1 MISSVRGSA
10 LALVAVGFSIAGVVF
25 LVVTKLTKTEWAR
38 VFKAVSI
45 GMLPTCGILFALL
58 VGFIAVEIWNSSATF
73 P

>member
-1 MISSVRGSA
+1 MASWLLTLDYLRGHLSHCRR
-10 LALVAVGFSIAGVVF
+10 GV
-25 LVVTKLTKTEWAR
+25 LGCDQAHKTEWAR
-38 VFKAVSI
+38 VFKALSI